1 MDTIDRIL
9 ELLAKKGVTGAEMSR
24 ACGFSNA
31 VFSQWK
37 SRKQNPSATKISK
50 MAEYFGVSLEYLMTG
65 EEKEKPAAKSD
76 GLTEKD
82 ERDIGKKI
90 EDILG
95 LLKHGDGLT
104 FDGDPLSEDALES
117 IKAAMELGMRTAK
130 LEAKAKYTPKKYRKE
145 D

>member
-1 MDTIDRIL
+1 MYKVFET
-9 ELLAKKGVTGAEMSR
+9 LLSTHGVSAYQVAKATGISTGSLSDWKKGRSSPKADKL
-24 ACGFSNA
+24 
-31 VFSQWK
+31 Q
-37 SRKQNPSATKISK
+37 KI
-50 MAEYFGVSLEYLMTG
+50 ADYFGVTVDYLLG
-65 EEKEKPAAKSD
+65 NEQKEKPAAKSD

-95 LLKHGDGLT
+95 LLKQGDGLT

>member
-1 MDTIDRIL
+1 MYAIF
-9 ELLAKKGVTGAEMSR
+9 EKLLQDKGVTPYKVAKETGIATATLSD
-24 ACGFSNA
+24 
-31 VFSQWK
+31 WK
-37 SRKQNPSATKISK
+37 NGKSTPKADKMQKI
-50 MAEYFGVSLEYLMTG
+50 ADYFGVTLDYLLG
-65 EEKEKPAAKSD
+65 NEQKEKPAAKSD

>member
-1 MDTIDRIL
+1 MAKATGISTGSLSDW
-9 ELLAKKGVTGAEMSR
+9 KKGRSSPKADKL
-24 ACGFSNA
+24 
-31 VFSQWK
+31 Q
-37 SRKQNPSATKISK
+37 KI
-50 MAEYFGVSLEYLMTG
+50 ADYFGVTVDYLLG
-65 EEKEKPAAKSD
+65 NEQKEKPAAKSD

>member
-1 MDTIDRIL
+1 MYKVFET
-9 ELLAKKGVTGAEMSR
+9 LLSTHGVSAYQVAKATGISTGSLSDWKKGRSSPKADKL
-24 ACGFSNA
+24 
-31 VFSQWK
+31 Q
-37 SRKQNPSATKISK
+37 KI
-50 MAEYFGVSLEYLMTG
+50 ADYFGVTVDYLLG
-65 EEKEKPAAKSD
+65 NEQKEKPAAKSD

>member
-1 MDTIDRIL
+1 MYKVFET
-9 ELLAKKGVTGAEMSR
+9 LLSTHGVSAYQVAKATGISTGSLSDWKKGRSSPKADKL
-24 ACGFSNA
+24 
-31 VFSQWK
+31 Q
-37 SRKQNPSATKISK
+37 KI
-50 MAEYFGVSLEYLMTG
+50 ADYFGVTVDFLLTG
-65 EEKEKPAAKSD
+65 EQKEKPAAKSD

-117 IKAAMELGMRTAK
+117 IKVAMELGMRTAK

>member
-1 MDTIDRIL
+1 MYAIF
-9 ELLAKKGVTGAEMSR
+9 EKLLQDKGVTPYKVAKETGIATATLSD
-24 ACGFSNA
+24 
-31 VFSQWK
+31 WK
-37 SRKQNPSATKISK
+37 NGKSTPKADKMQKI
-50 MAEYFGVSLEYLMTG
+50 ADYFGVTLDYLLG
-65 EEKEKPAAKSD
+65 NEQKEKPAAKSD
-76 GLTEKD
+76 ELTEKD

-95 LLKHGDGLT
+95 LLKQGDGLT